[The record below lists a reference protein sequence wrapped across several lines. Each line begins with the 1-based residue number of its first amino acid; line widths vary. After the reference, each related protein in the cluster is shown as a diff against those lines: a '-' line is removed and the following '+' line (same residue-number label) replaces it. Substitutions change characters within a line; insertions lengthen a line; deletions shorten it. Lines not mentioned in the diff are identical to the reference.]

1 MNRCGP
7 WGDLGKA
14 KSMAPASVSRDGN
27 CAGRRP
33 ARDRQCSA
41 RRIAGRVQG
50 RADLLEQFFA
60 RVGVGNETAQT
71 LREHVAQFA
80 LLGEAAAENDG
91 DLRIQGAQFIEDGV
105 AIHDGEEEIEDH
117 EAYLLRNLLVDFEG
131 FETVTR

>member
-14 KSMAPASVSRDGN
+14 KSMPPASVSPDGN
-27 CAGRRP
+27 CAGRWP
-33 ARDRQCSA
+33 ARDRQLLA

-50 RADLLEQFFA
+50 RTDLLEQFIA
-60 RVGVGNETAQT
+60 RVGLGDETAQT

-80 LLGEAAAENDG
+80 LLGEAAAQDDG
-91 DLRIQGAQFIEDGV
+91 NLRIQGAQFIEDGV
-105 AIHDGEEEIEDH
+105 AIHHGKKEIENH

-131 FETVTR
+131 FETVAR